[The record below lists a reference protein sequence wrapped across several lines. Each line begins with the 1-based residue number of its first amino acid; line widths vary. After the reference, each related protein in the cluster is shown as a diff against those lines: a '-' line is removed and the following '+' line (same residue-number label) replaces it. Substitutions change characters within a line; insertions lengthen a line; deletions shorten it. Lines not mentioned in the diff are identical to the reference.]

1 MPAGFASVRV
11 LFLPMPSGDYRVA
24 VTITS
29 IGPIAG
35 PSGTCEE
42 LIDGCVN
49 IQVSGKTMT
58 QLPDHDAKHG
68 DRGALFRAA

>member
-1 MPAGFASVRV
+1 MHVGFASVRV
-11 LFLPMPSGDYRVA
+11 FFLPMPTVNYRVA

-42 LIDGCVN
+42 PIDGCVN
-49 IQVSGKTMT
+49 IQVSGKS
-58 QLPDHDAKHG
+58 
-68 DRGALFRAA
+68 